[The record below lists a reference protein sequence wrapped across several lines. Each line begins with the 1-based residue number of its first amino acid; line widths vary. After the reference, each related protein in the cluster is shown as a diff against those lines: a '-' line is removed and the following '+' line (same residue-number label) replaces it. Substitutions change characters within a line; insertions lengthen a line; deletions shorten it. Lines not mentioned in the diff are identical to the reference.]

1 MITKNRLI
9 IVFTLFYL
17 FIEIGFR
24 ALINDQLKAPV
35 VSQEVTDLFATI
47 GRLISSIGFTVIL
60 FNWLKNNPWVSEHPK
75 KSIAGLYFTCFLF
88 ITIITSLALSWLPV
102 NTQVRAFYGQF
113 IKNRTYFE
121 FIENESTNSVSEV
134 KLTTIPLIALNSQY
148 ALSDIKSEIE
158 PAIPTVLDSMIFNN
172 QGYFLASLGRVE
184 NEYIPFWVLYNRAS
198 SFYDQN
204 ISGERLEQGI
214 LMVRMLYRKYARETF
229 HNYRTDVLQS
239 FYTAGSTTFF
249 IDDKSSDLAQKE
261 FWVTETYNT
270 KGKVYWWNQVNYSPL
285 MSTRHRRDDLDA
297 LHNISNSYKKKSHGF
312 NSIDTSA
319 EYYELMKRHRN
330 FFESRLN
337 FFGPNEMVD
346 ISLQQTIIND
356 ATARCKNFNLNAL
369 SQAQKQ
375 LIQTTK
381 PISSVVTI
389 TEIDGKKKMSR
400 VSIDDESLKDNITI
414 CDYRGLTETIR
425 QLLLDK
431 ATRENR
437 SRGFQRDINTLEEF
451 KQTAHAKQEIT
462 AQLSKHFGISLKPLT
477 AASNDYFA
485 YVVKTVAR
493 HNIGKQ
499 ISEQAASA
507 RFSCN
512 KNCGKEIPLGL
523 DRVSL
528 MSLPIFREKIQPSF
542 PFMYDADNRFI
553 STSDSK
559 SSRDESLK
567 RLSQRQ
573 KRDVDNILQLISSG
587 KVMKSDLA
595 PYTRASL
602 GPIILMVFAN
612 LAILLNIGTLLVAC
626 FKVKKNISIWLI
638 TLTLCFSPFVFELFS
653 ANSQFAMQ
661 SKFHT
666 TRSWLLGANRMV
678 SSVPLVESSAETV
691 MKRLLLWYLTFDN
704 EDIGKERL
712 RGSLY
717 KELHS

>member
-1 MITKNRLI
+1 MTSRNRLI

-35 VSQEVTDLFATI
+35 VSQEVTDLFVTI

-60 FNWLKNNPWVSEHPK
+60 FNWLKNNQWVNEHPK
-75 KSIAGLYFTCFLF
+75 QSIAGLYFTSFLF
-88 ITIITSLALSWLPV
+88 ITIVTSLALSWLPV

-121 FIENESTNSVSEV
+121 FIENESPNSVSEV

-158 PAIPTVLDSMIFNN
+158 PAIPSVLDSLIFNN
-172 QGYFLASLGRVE
+172 KGYFLASLGRVE
-184 NEYIPFWVLYNRAS
+184 SEYIPLWVQYNKAS

-204 ISGERLEQGI
+204 IRGEKLEQG
-214 LMVRMLYRKYARETF
+214 LMMVRMLYRKYARETF
-229 HNYRTDVLQS
+229 HDYRANVLQS
-239 FYTAGSTTFF
+239 FYTDRIAAFF
-249 IDDKSSDLAQKE
+249 IDEKSSELARKE
-261 FWVTETYNT
+261 FWVTETYDG
-270 KGKVYWWNQVNYSPL
+270 KGKVYWSNKVNYSPL

-297 LHNISNSYKKKSHGF
+297 LHNIGNFYKKKSYGF

-319 EYYELMKRHRN
+319 EYNELMKRHSN
-330 FFESRLN
+330 FIESNLI
-337 FFGPNEMVD
+337 FTGPSEMVD
-346 ISLQQTIIND
+346 ASLKQVIIND
-356 ATARCKNFNLNAL
+356 ATARCKNFSLNAL

-375 LIQTTK
+375 LIQDTK

-389 TEIDGKKKMSR
+389 TETDGKKKMSR
-400 VSIDDESLKDNITI
+400 VFIDDESLKNNITI
-414 CDYRGLTETIR
+414 CDYRGLTETTR
-425 QLLLDK
+425 QLLMDK

-451 KQTAHAKQEIT
+451 KQTAYAKQEIT
-462 AQLSKHFGISLKPLT
+462 ARLSKHFGISLKPLT
-477 AASNDYFA
+477 AANNDYFA
-485 YVVKTVAR
+485 YVVESVTR
-493 HNIGKQ
+493 HNIEKQ

-507 RFSCN
+507 GLSCK

-542 PFMYDADNRFI
+542 PFMYDANNQFI

-559 SSRDESLK
+559 FSRDESLK

-573 KRDVDNILQLISSG
+573 KSDVDNILQLISSG

-612 LAILLNIGTLLVAC
+612 LAILLNIGTLLVTC
-626 FKVKKNISIWLI
+626 FKVRKNISIWLI
-638 TLTLCFSPFVFELFS
+638 TLTLCFLPFVFELLS
-653 ANSQFAMQ
+653 ANSQFSIQ

-678 SSVPLVESSAETV
+678 SSVPLVESGAESV

-704 EDIGKERL
+704 DDIGKERL

-717 KELHS
+717 KDLHS